1 MSVTEEHGPNVNIYC
16 SSVAAP
22 IWDTQIDA
30 IDFSNKKLVVFLL
43 SVSELSSNLAY
54 CSLLLDARERLKAD
68 RFFNTVDRN
77 RYILSHAIFKLLAAK
92 YLNKSPL
99 EIEVVEGENKKPT
112 IKGYKDFHF
121 NISHS
126 GNNSI
131 IVFHDEA
138 VGVDIE
144 ELNPTFNYSEIIGE
158 VFSNSERESIIS
170 AKEPI
175 HLFYNLWTRKEA
187 LIKAT
192 AKGIDEDFRLFSC
205 LDGHHSL
212 KGHVIGSELN
222 WMIET
227 FNILDKLICSIA
239 SPRSATKDTKF
250 FKFSNR
256 YLATLFDLNTN

>member
-1 MSVTEEHGPNVNIYC
+1 MQGPIVDIYC
-16 SSVAAP
+16 HSVAAP
-22 IWDTQIDA
+22 KWDMQIDA
-30 IDFSNKKLVVFLL
+30 FDFSNKKVALFLF
-43 SVSELSSNLAY
+43 SVSELNSHLAN
-54 CSLLLDARERLKAD
+54 CNTLLDDKERLKAE
-68 RFFNTVDRN
+68 RFFNSVDRN
-77 RYILSHAIFKLLAAK
+77 RYVLSRAIMKLLAAK
-92 YLNKSPL
+92 YLNKSTL
-99 EIEVVEGENKKPT
+99 EIEVVVGENKKPT
-112 IKGYKDFHF
+112 IKGYKDCHF

-144 ELNPTFNYSEIIGE
+144 ELNPSFNYSEIIEE
-158 VFSNSERESIIS
+158 VFNSSEREAILNAS
-170 AKEPI
+170 EPI

-212 KGHVIGSELN
+212 KGHVIGSELD

-227 FNILDKLICSIA
+227 FDIPNNIICSLA
-239 SPRSATKDTKF
+239 SHRRANIDPQF
-250 FKFSNR
+250 FKISNQ
-256 YLATLFDLNTN
+256 YLANLIDLSNN